1 MYYVQQD
8 PWRNYVFLLQYSPF
22 ELCTTEGCSD
32 VISWH
37 QLLKA
42 EKKLEADT
50 RLRSETKDQG
60 VCLLLTE
67 YVLQRQSGYSC
78 LTSVILV
85 SALCI
90 QCWHPLIACRAGQ
103 LWKAQQKPDFV
114 SSLRLN
120 LTPASSLEDRA
131 GCCRCWLRMYS
142 GVNKSLLKNK
152 LSSVF
157 YKWISVEMASGL
169 YLLICPYSYFQ
180 FSGWNVQPVQSWF
193 LPVNS
198 VSHWLSESLVLS
210 DFPSLS
216 AIAMYCCPI

>member
-1 MYYVQQD
+1 MSNKTHEEIMFFCCNILHLNFVQQKGV
-8 PWRNYVFLLQYSPF
+8 PMSSPDTN
-22 ELCTTEGCSD
+22 C
-32 VISWH
+32 WK
-37 QLLKA
+37 LK
-42 EKKLEADT
+42 KKLEADT

-60 VCLLLTE
+60 GCLLLTE

-85 SALCI
+85 SDLCI

-120 LTPASSLEDRA
+120 LTPASSLEYRA

-180 FSGWNVQPVQSWF
+180 FSGWNVQLIFTS
-193 LPVNS
+193 
-198 VSHWLSESLVLS
+198 
-210 DFPSLS
+210 
-216 AIAMYCCPI
+216 